1 MTLPDVISHATGLDQ
16 AKAEMT
22 AGSILGAI
30 RLSAPRE
37 TFEPFERA
45 IPNYQQL
52 ILSAGTVIGGGR
64 TGEIVAMVT
73 ELRSN
78 AGVLKLA
85 AQLGRV
91 GVSPTQVGQAAQ
103 AVVEYVRQH
112 QGPESVRPLLD
123 SLPGFKELVL

>member
-1 MTLPDVISHATGLDQ
+1 MTLPDVVAHATGLDPV
-16 AKAEMT
+16 KAEMA

-30 RLSAPRE
+30 RLSAPRDS
-37 TFEPFERA
+37 FDPFERA
-45 IPNYQQL
+45 IPNYHQL
-52 ILSAGTVIGGGR
+52 ILSAGTVIGGAR

-73 ELRSN
+73 ELKSN

-85 AQLGRV
+85 TQLGRA

-112 QGPESVRPLLD
+112 QGPDSVRPLLD
-123 SLPGFKELVL
+123 ALPGFKELVQ